1 MVNKEDFLYTVKTV
15 FIELNKEEKNNNEDN
30 LNNNNGINEIKYHL
44 VRSIIVYKETK
55 RAMIALEEFFKNNNL
70 TNFWIGYGPK
80 TDEIHEGDI
89 MCYFGKESDKKKFK
103 KIFEDYGFVLRD
115 TQNGF
120 WMTGV
125 KKCTNKTK

>member
-1 MVNKEDFLYTVKTV
+1 MVNKEDFLHTVKTV
-15 FIELNKEEKNNNEDN
+15 FIELKAINENN
-30 LNNNNGINEIKYHL
+30 LNNNNGIDEIKHHL
-44 VRSIIVYKETK
+44 TRSIIVYNKTK

-70 TNFWIGYGPK
+70 TNFWVGYGLK

-103 KIFEDYGFVLRD
+103 KIFEDYGFALRD

-120 WMTGV
+120 WIIGV
-125 KKCTNKTK
+125 KE